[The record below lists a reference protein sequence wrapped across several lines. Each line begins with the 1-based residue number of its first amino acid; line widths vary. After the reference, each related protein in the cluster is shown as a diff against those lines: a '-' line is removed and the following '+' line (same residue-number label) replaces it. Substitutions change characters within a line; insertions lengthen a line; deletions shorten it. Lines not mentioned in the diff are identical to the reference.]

1 METVSI
7 NDGIVAII
15 SAQDAQIIDGQSALD
30 AVMSASYSSNTNLI
44 AIEKAALAAD
54 FFDLKTG
61 IAGDILQKFINY
73 HIKAAV
79 FGDFSSYQ
87 SEALKALMRE
97 SNRGKDFFFCETREE
112 ALEKLSASSF

>member
-1 METVSI
+1 METV
-7 NDGIVAII
+7 NKNGRTVAII
-15 SAQDAQIIDGQSALD
+15 SAQDSQIIDGQSALD
-30 AVMSASYSSNTNLI
+30 AVMSASYSADTQLI
-44 AIEKAALAAD
+44 AIEKTALADD

-73 HIKAAV
+73 HITAAV

-97 SNRGKDFFFCETREE
+97 SNRGKDFFFCETKEE
-112 ALEKLSASSF
+112 ALEKLLSLS